1 MIDEIIKSQELGV
14 YRKYNP
20 LYKLFVEDNT
30 KSYYLAGSTSL
41 ENIQW
46 MQQALMDLKTI
57 GLLSAQ
63 KIRVEVE
70 GTMK

>member
-1 MIDEIIKSQELGV
+1 MNC
-14 YRKYNP
+14 NP
-20 LYKLFVEDNT
+20 LYKLFVEGNT

-63 KIRVEVE
+63 NIRVEVE
-70 GTMK
+70 RTVKC